1 MKPARRPFARE
12 AAPTAED
19 RLRHAFGAGL
29 GWLTDL
35 PAKAVRSFRQT
46 GDKPQRRT
54 NIRLWRLV
62 IGIAMLIAV
71 GFVIV
76 AVALLAMAGSQP
88 RWWEETGVAPNDAPR
103 LAEEVERGVGTALH
117 RGRPDGQ
124 PWTVEITQD
133 EANAWI
139 VDRLPRWLA
148 NQGVRNAEKLPEI
161 RVAFQGGTI
170 LVGLKPRGQER
181 MATLSVSPRVEAGEV
196 WTPATGLRVGRM
208 PLPASLLRERGLD
221 YVPEPYRSDDG
232 AILAASTLAGDV
244 PAPST
249 VELADGRFVRVVEIR
264 VEDARLLLTCV
275 TVRE

>member
-1 MKPARRPFARE
+1 MKPVRRPFARE
-12 AAPTAED
+12 AEPTAED
-19 RLRHAFGAGL
+19 RLRYAFGAAL
-29 GWLTDL
+29 AWLTDA
-35 PAKAVRSFRQT
+35 PGRAVRGLRGNRERT
-46 GDKPQRRT
+46 PRRT

-62 IGIAMLIAV
+62 IGVAMLIAA
-71 GFVIV
+71 GFTVL
-76 AVALLAMAGSQP
+76 AMTLLAMAGTQP
-88 RWWEETGVAPNDAPR
+88 RWWVETGIAPNDAPR

-124 PWTVEITQD
+124 AWTVAITQD

-161 RVAFQGGTI
+161 RVAFQGETI

-181 MATLSVSPRVEAGEV
+181 MATLEVSPRVEEGEL
-196 WTPATGLRVGRM
+196 WTPATGLSVGRV
-208 PLPASLLRERGLD
+208 PLPAGFLRERGLD

-249 VELADGRFVRVVEIR
+249 VELADGRIVRVVEIR